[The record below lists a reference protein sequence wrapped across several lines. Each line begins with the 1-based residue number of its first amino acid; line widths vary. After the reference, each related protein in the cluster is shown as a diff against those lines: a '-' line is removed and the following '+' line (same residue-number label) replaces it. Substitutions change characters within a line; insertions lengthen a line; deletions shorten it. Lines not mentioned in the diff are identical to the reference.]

1 MDARAQEMVV
11 VEANVAYEN
20 VVELSDFT
28 LALVGGGVGEI
39 VVG

>member
-1 MDARAQEMVV
+1 MDARAPETVRLD
-11 VEANVAYEN
+11 AKATYEN
-20 VVELSDFT
+20 VIELSEFA

>member
-1 MDARAQEMVV
+1 MDTRAQEILV
-11 VEANVAYEN
+11 VEAKATYEN
-20 VVELSDFT
+20 VVELSDFA